1 MEQFLK
7 EQIKITLSGD
17 REINYFVKLYNNQF
31 VIRWLKELKNIIS
44 SNLVLEKNYCF
55 IGFADTKRNL
65 SFLCKELNLAITQI
79 NQFNNSGKWQ
89 KANLKSYKIEKFFEP
104 TDFMYSETLPIGK
117 AVDGDESKTP
127 GCRLKHDACNKLH
140 RYFEDLQGQ
149 AWNLSEYY
157 MCLMTKQSMQ

>member
-79 NQFNNSGKWQ
+79 NNLIIA
-89 KANLKSYKIEKFFEP
+89 ANVK
-104 TDFMYSETLPIGK
+104 
-117 AVDGDESKTP
+117 
-127 GCRLKHDACNKLH
+127 
-140 RYFEDLQGQ
+140 
-149 AWNLSEYY
+149 
-157 MCLMTKQSMQ
+157 KQI